1 MFQSKTHVELMVFLV
16 ILPLEALHCLDF
28 TALGA
33 PLRRR
38 TDVRSLKSFLPGPMS
53 CFGGVDPR
61 DTDEAH
67 QTTPWCASGEVASA
81 CVVSRLESD
90 RSRTLASRSSG
101 PGSYVCAAGGTSLI
115 FASLSSNQRDHA
127 DPLLTVDPRL
137 AWPL

>member
-1 MFQSKTHVELMVFLV
+1 MVNLMVFPV

-61 DTDEAH
+61 DTDEMRPTKPHPGAL
-67 QTTPWCASGEVASA
+67 VARLLAPALSPDWNLTEAERWRLRVRDQGHMFVLQVERHLFSQA
-81 CVVSRLESD
+81 CH
-90 RSRTLASRSSG
+90 
-101 PGSYVCAAGGTSLI
+101 LI
-115 FASLSSNQRDHA
+115 REIMRIHC
-127 DPLLTVDPRL
+127 
-137 AWPL
+137 